1 MHLTNYS
8 VNKRSDKYERDE
20 KGAAPSNLGSKRS
33 ITWLLEWLRQE
44 KSEAAASKMWTRIG
58 DICVMTILSILP
70 TLRREY
76 AGIFEKKTRPPPNV
90 KESSSDCH
98 ASNAI
103 AREMSGTSRCFEL
116 LGVDVMIDSTLKP
129 WLIEVNHLPSF
140 RTDTPTDRQV
150 KEKLVADPSL
160 KEELVMDG
168 RITLTLNPH
177 QELCGCQKSGGAPI
191 PSAQMVRC
199 AHLAAIKVEEMH
211 AVLVQALEAAEALRN
226 PEQKKKRQGL
236 PRPKPPG

>member
-1 MHLTNYS
+1 
-8 VNKRSDKYERDE
+8 
-20 KGAAPSNLGSKRS
+20 
-33 ITWLLEWLRQE
+33 
-44 KSEAAASKMWTRIG
+44 
-58 DICVMTILSILP
+58 MT
-70 TLRREY
+70 
-76 AGIFEKKTRPPPNV
+76 AGIALWPQIPIAVSFGFFSPP
-90 KESSSDCH
+90 E
-98 ASNAI
+98 
-103 AREMSGTSRCFEL
+103 
-116 LGVDVMIDSTLKP
+116 DS
-129 WLIEVNHLPSF
+129 EEE
-140 RTDTPTDRQV
+140 
-150 KEKLVADPSL
+150 EKLVADPSL

-211 AVLVQALEAAEALRN
+211 TVLVQALEAAEALRN